1 MWVKCGEEKEKM
13 YKYIWVYLDLTM
25 LVERSELYSEH
36 IGIIWPLTSESN
48 FYWYI
53 LSISQLNRTSLGTLS
68 DSIVPANSP
77 RCFFFVPRNL
87 QIPSPMAKS
96 VFGLAGGEFGRHQF
110 TKGSSMLILIASHC
124 RQPLATTSK
133 D

>member
-1 MWVKCGEEKEKM
+1 VKCGEEKEKM
-13 YKYIWVYLDLTM
+13 YLDLTM
-25 LVERSELYSEH
+25 LVERSELFSEH

-77 RCFFFVPRNL
+77 RCLFFRASKPPN
-87 QIPSPMAKS
+87 PKPY
-96 VFGLAGGEFGRHQF
+96 GEIQ
-110 TKGSSMLILIASHC
+110 ILIRPDPFAGVWPC
-124 RQPLATTSK
+124 RW
-133 D
+133 

>member
-1 MWVKCGEEKEKM
+1 MKCGEEKEKM

-36 IGIIWPLTSESN
+36 IGITWPLTSESN

-77 RCFFFVPRNL
+77 RCFFFRASKPPN
-87 QIPSPMAKS
+87 PKPH
-96 VFGLAGGEFGRHQF
+96 GE
-110 TKGSSMLILIASHC
+110 ICVWPC
-124 RQPLATTSK
+124 RW
-133 D
+133 